1 VSSAP
6 QKRQAVSDPSVGAPQ
21 EEQRTTAASRALG
34 GGTVTVAPQEHWK
47 AEPT

>member
-6 QKRQAVSDPSVGAPQ
+6 QKRQAGSVPSRGAPQ
-21 EEQRTTAASRALG
+21 EEQRTTAASCAFG
-34 GGTVTVAPQEHWK
+34 TGTVTVAPQEHGK